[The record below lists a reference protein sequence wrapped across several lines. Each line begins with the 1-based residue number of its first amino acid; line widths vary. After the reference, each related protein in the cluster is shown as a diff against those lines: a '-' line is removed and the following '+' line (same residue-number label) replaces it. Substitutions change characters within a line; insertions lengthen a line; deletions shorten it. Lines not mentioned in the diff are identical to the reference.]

1 MNKPNRGFSHYFT
14 EQPKRKPQYGIIN
27 TYLRDRRF
35 KFMTASGVFSKNHI
49 DLGTRLLSES
59 MVLPKQGSVL
69 DLGCG
74 YGVVGIAAAAI
85 NPSLNVFMVDVNVRA
100 IRLARKNVEINNVEN
115 AIVKRGC
122 LYKPFE
128 DVIFDCI
135 LSNPPVSA
143 GMQIVK
149 AMISEA
155 PAHMAQK
162 ASFQMVVKS
171 KIAGKRFCGF
181 FEEAFANVCVLARGS
196 GYRVLISEKT

>member
-1 MNKPNRGFSHYFT
+1 MSKSDRGFSHYFT
-14 EQPKRKPQYGIIN
+14 EQPKSKPHYGIIS

-35 KFMTASGVFSKNHI
+35 KFMTASGVFSKTHI

-122 LYKPFE
+122 LYKPVE

-171 KIAGKRFCGF
+171 KIAGKRFCSF
-181 FEEAFANVCVLARGS
+181 FEEAFGNVCVLARGS

>member
-14 EQPKRKPQYGIIN
+14 EQPKSKPHYGIIS

-115 AIVKRGC
+115 VIAKRGC
-122 LYKPFE
+122 LYKPVE

-135 LSNPPVSA
+135 LSNPPISA
-143 GMQIVK
+143 GMEIVK

-155 PAHMAQK
+155 PAHMAPK

-171 KIAGKRFCGF
+171 KIAGKRFCSF
-181 FEEAFANVCVLARGS
+181 FEEAFGNVRVLARGS
-196 GYRVLISEKT
+196 GYRVLLSEKT

>member
-14 EQPKRKPQYGIIN
+14 EQPKSKPHYGIIS

-115 AIVKRGC
+115 VIAKRGC
-122 LYKPFE
+122 LYKPVE

-135 LSNPPVSA
+135 LSNPPISA
-143 GMQIVK
+143 GMEIVK
-149 AMISEA
+149 GMISEA
-155 PAHMAQK
+155 PVHMAQK

-171 KIAGKRFCGF
+171 KIAGKRFCSF
-181 FEEAFANVCVLARGS
+181 FEEAFGNVRVLARGS
-196 GYRVLISEKT
+196 GYRVLLSEKT

>member
-14 EQPKRKPQYGIIN
+14 EQPKSKPHYGIIS

-122 LYKPFE
+122 LYKPVE

-135 LSNPPVSA
+135 LSNPPISA
-143 GMQIVK
+143 GMEIVK

-171 KIAGKRFCGF
+171 KIAGKRFCSF
-181 FEEAFANVCVLARGS
+181 FEEAFGNVRVLARGS
-196 GYRVLISEKT
+196 GYRVLLSEKT

>member
-14 EQPKRKPQYGIIN
+14 EQPKSKPHYGIIS
-27 TYLRDRRF
+27 TYLRDKRF
-35 KFMTASGVFSKNHI
+35 KFMTASGVFSKNRV
-49 DLGTRLLSES
+49 DLGTRLLIEN
-59 MVLPKQGSVL
+59 MVLPKQGNVL

-74 YGVVGIAAAAI
+74 YGAVGIAAASF
-85 NPSLNVFMVDVNVRA
+85 NSSLNVFLIDVNIRA
-100 IRLARKNVEINNVEN
+100 IRLARKSSEINNVEN
-115 AIVKRGC
+115 VTVKRGC
-122 LYKPFE
+122 LYKPVE

-171 KIAGKRFCGF
+171 KIAGKRFCSF
-181 FEEAFANVCVLARGS
+181 FEEAFGNVCVLARGS